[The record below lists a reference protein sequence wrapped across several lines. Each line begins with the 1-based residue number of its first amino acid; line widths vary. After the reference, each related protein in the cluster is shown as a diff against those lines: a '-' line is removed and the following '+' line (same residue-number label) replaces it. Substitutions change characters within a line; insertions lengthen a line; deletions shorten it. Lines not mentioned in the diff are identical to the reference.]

1 MLIAEKKPTPRTFSP
16 SGMMHPFGMAILA
29 LLMMMLFSMGNGM
42 MTDGGGPNPQALTA
56 IYPVPINLAQTTRNA
71 VGLPVPA
78 PGSGNPHV
86 ADSTDTD
93 ASSAKPEGKLTL
105 VMVVGPISAGKSSV
119 ADVIAEKL
127 DCEHFDSDTIDG
139 IPAHYL
145 GKDRIRLQLYAI
157 ISKLMKAGILVV
169 SSNGSPFCDLFTV
182 NGVLKTNYNFERT
195 LFNFGIDSKRVN
207 VVVVRV
213 GDDLSDMKSR
223 MINRITRN
231 PDAWGLKLSKATAS
245 NKKKSA
251 EAIGKLADD
260 YVKNC
265 AWKLYSPEF
274 DYDGPV
280 FRIPTLPDAVPDPDQ
295 VLKLVTESGLLA
307 IEFVRDAD
315 ESFTDKPMWTG
326 MYVIDQ
332 GLKGK
337 HITAAY
343 GTEAV
348 DLELIKAFSC
358 RSVNCFKIKLSGL
371 LGLSNMIE
379 LEIAIPVDCQGFT
392 RVHITLKD
400 NKGEFPAK
408 LFGDLAET
416 IRKAL
421 GDQMEY
427 IGLSSADMKTWLY
440 SKKAMTI
447 DARSV
452 DGTKFQME
460 VKSCILTKYTMSGKA
475 VY

>member
-1 MLIAEKKPTPRTFSP
+1 
-16 SGMMHPFGMAILA
+16 MAILA

-42 MTDGGGPNPQALTA
+42 MTGGGGSKELKNPTA
-56 IYPVPINLAQTTRNA
+56 FDLVSINMAQTTRNA
-71 VGLPVPA
+71 DGRTVPA
-78 PGSGNPHV
+78 SGSGNPHTADSTDGADSTSS

-93 ASSAKPEGKLTL
+93 TSSAKPEGKLTL

-119 ADVIAEKL
+119 ADVIAKKL

-145 GKDRIRLQLYAI
+145 GKDRIRVQLYAI
-157 ISKLMKAGILVV
+157 MSKLMKAGILVV

-182 NGVLKTNYNFERT
+182 NGVKKSNYNFERT
-195 LFNFGIDSKRVN
+195 LLNFGIDSKRVN

-213 GDDLSDMKSR
+213 GDDLSDVDMKSR
-223 MINRITRN
+223 MINRITRD

-251 EAIGKLADD
+251 EVIGKLADD
-260 YVKNC
+260 YVKSC
-265 AWKLYSPEF
+265 AWKRYSPEF

-280 FRIPTLPDAVPDPDQ
+280 FRIPTLPDAAPDPDQ
-295 VLKLVTESGLLA
+295 VLKFVTESGLLA

-315 ESFTDKPMWTG
+315 ESFTNTPMWTG

-343 GTEAV
+343 ETEAV
-348 DLELIKAFSC
+348 NLELIKAFSC

-371 LGLSNMIE
+371 LGLSNMID
-379 LEIAIPVDCQGFT
+379 LEIAIPVNCQGFT
-392 RVHITLKD
+392 RVHITLNDKV
-400 NKGEFPAK
+400 EFPAK

-427 IGLSSADMKTWLY
+427 IGLASADMKTWLY
-440 SKKAMTI
+440 SKKNMTI
-447 DARSV
+447 DATSV
-452 DGTKFQME
+452 DGTKFQMK
-460 VKSCILTKYTMSGKA
+460 VKSYILTEYTMSGKA